1 MLSLSQCSRRR
12 HADATRLRDDT
23 RVRSFEHFYL
33 VEQRPGRWLI
43 HHQVTDE
50 PAGSIQ
56 RTPGGFQL
64 TDDRGVTM
72 GSFAS
77 LERAIEGLYAV
88 A

>member
-1 MLSLSQCSRRR
+1 
-12 HADATRLRDDT
+12 
-23 RVRSFEHFYL
+23 VRSFEHFYL

-43 HHQVTDE
+43 YHQVTDE

-56 RTPGGFQL
+56 RTPGGFRL
-64 TDDRGVTM
+64 TDDRDAAM

-77 LERAIEGLYAV
+77 LDEAMTGLYAV